1 MNTEEE
7 MTIQG
12 FKGFDKDFKCQG
24 FQFEVGKTHEHE
36 GPIQLCP
43 TKEQAAKGLG
53 GFHFCEDPF
62 DVWKY
67 YPVLDENAGSNRF
80 ALVEAEDVSKDRD
93 GDSKRVANKLT
104 IKLELSLKALV
115 EAGVK
120 FFFEKTDFVKEI
132 GRAKECSGN
141 AAQLAAS
148 GNAAKLA
155 ASGNAAKLAAS
166 GYAAKLAASGN
177 AAKLAASGDAAQLA
191 ASGYAAKL
199 AASGDDAQL
208 AASGYAAKLAASGY
222 AAKLAASGDDAQL
235 AASGYAAKLA
245 ASGNAAKLAASG
257 NAAKLAAS
265 GDAAQLAASGDDAQ
279 LAASGDDAQLAASG
293 NAAKLAASGNAAKLE
308 NSGARGICAG
318 VGIHNMARGKI
329 GCWLVLAEYENTAAG
344 WCVVGVTA
352 GRVDGKKIKADIFYK
367 LEGGKFV
374 VARD

>member
-166 GYAAKLAASGN
+166 GYAAK
-177 AAKLAASGDAAQLA
+177 LA